1 MTEVWSRYHLILIG
15 FAVALPVAVLAVL
28 LRARALTTP
37 AHPTG
42 PAPPA
47 QPADPTPARPA
58 GLATPAQSTGPAPA
72 TPVQPAGAAAAA
84 PVTRHSL
91 WYAVCE
97 VAAVYGTLPWLA
109 MTLTP
114 DPGAPR
120 RIQPVPLH
128 DLAALAGAPAQ
139 TVAVQLIGNVLVFAA
154 AGFFLPLRFAWLR
167 SLPRVVLL
175 AALGSALIET
185 VQYVAEL
192 GRVSSVD
199 DVLVNAVGA
208 GLFALASRPLWARR
222 STVDDADQPG
232 RAPARR

>member
-1 MTEVWSRYHLILIG
+1 
-15 FAVALPVAVLAVL
+15 
-28 LRARALTTP
+28 
-37 AHPTG
+37 
-42 PAPPA
+42 
-47 QPADPTPARPA
+47 
-58 GLATPAQSTGPAPA
+58 
-72 TPVQPAGAAAAA
+72 
-84 PVTRHSL
+84 VTRHSL

-208 GLFALASRPLWARR
+208 GLAGSAVRSRSAAMAQSPAPKRCRGLAARPEALPWPSRPPR
-222 STVDDADQPG
+222 SAAVA
-232 RAPARR
+232 

>member
-42 PAPPA
+42 P
-47 QPADPTPARPA
+47 TPAR
-58 GLATPAQSTGPAPA
+58 
-72 TPVQPAGAAAAA
+72 PVQPAGAAAAA